1 MGEEGDE
8 EEEVVRRFVKLSRKV
23 NDGWPEG
30 KG

>member
-1 MGEEGDE
+1 MEEEAE
-8 EEEVVRRFVKLSRKV
+8 EEEVVRRLMKLSRKV

>member
-1 MGEEGDE
+1 MGEEAE
-8 EEEVVRRFVKLSRKV
+8 EEEVVRRLMKQSRKV